1 LIQNDIGILI
11 DVRKNPFSMNF
22 NFTKKKLT
30 NFLNKSDIQYLHIPE
45 LGIEG
50 RLRDNLSTLKE
61 YQILFKQYETTTLE
75 TQSGEIK
82 QIVDLGKKQRIA
94 LMCFEANKDFCH
106 RGIIAE
112 NIERQHELGVVH
124 L

>member
-1 LIQNDIGILI
+1 
-11 DVRKNPFSMNF
+11 MNF